1 MKKKETTNFN
11 MKISFSKIDNEHP
24 VRFAVVLNQTIVEEL
39 SKLYNNTLEKP
50 FIILHRLDST
60 PQVRK
65 KLVFFSLEFIF
76 VHKIGISKYNK

>member
-1 MKKKETTNFN
+1 

-50 FIILHRLDST
+50 FIILHRLDSI
-60 PQVRK
+60 PHVRK
-65 KLVFFSLEFIF
+65 Q
-76 VHKIGISKYNK
+76 IGICSL